1 MGFPSGS
8 LTLTSGVGTS
18 SSGDS
23 YPTHYD
29 YLGLGGLRAVADTTA
44 RNAITTDRRVFGMVV
59 TLQSDGTKW
68 ILANIAMGGTDND
81 KTNNANWISLFT
93 DTGITSLN
101 GLTATTQ
108 TFATGTSGT
117 NFAISSSGS
126 THTFN
131 LPVASASNTGKLSST
146 DWSTFNGKQNAL
158 TIGNITDV
166 GTDGISI
173 TGGTGAVIG
182 TGVSISQQVADST
195 HNGYL
200 SSTDWNTFNG
210 KQNTITKGNL
220 TEAVSNVLTITGGTD
235 AVIGTGTTIQMAQ
248 SSGTTNGYLSSTD
261 WTTFNNKGTG
271 DALTSQPLSQFAST
285 TSAQLATVISNET
298 GYTTGA
304 VLVFNANPTL
314 NGITVGDGN
323 DIGFGT
329 STGTKIGKTSSN
341 KLSFWGATPVIQ
353 PTTAISGSTLTSG
366 TGIVLTDT
374 DTYDG
379 YTIAQVVAALRQSGI
394 LA

>member
-1 MGFPSGS
+1 MGYPSGS

-44 RNAITTDRRVFGMVV
+44 RNAITSDRRVFGMVV
-59 TLQSDGTKW
+59 TLQSDGSKY

-101 GLTATTQ
+101 TLTATTQ

-117 NFAISSSGS
+117 DFGISSVSS

-131 LPVASASNTGKLSST
+131 LPVASATNTGKLSNT

-158 TIGNITDV
+158 TFGNLTDS

-173 TGGTGAVIG
+173 TGGSGAVIG
-182 TGVSISQQVADST
+182 TGVTISQQVADST

-248 SSGTTNGYLSSTD
+248 SSGTSNGYLSSTD
-261 WTTFNNKGTG
+261 WTTFNNKGNG
-271 DALTSQPLSQFAST
+271 NALTSQPLSQFAST
-285 TSAQLATVISNET
+285 TSAELAGVISNET

-314 NGITVGDGN
+314 NGVTIGDGN
-323 DIGFGT
+323 DIALGT
-329 STGTKIGKTSSN
+329 STGSKIGKTTSS

-353 PTTAISGSTLTSG
+353 PTTAITGSTLTSG

>member
-1 MGFPSGS
+1 MGYPSGS

-44 RNAITTDRRVFGMVV
+44 RNAITSDRRVFGMVV
-59 TLQSDGTKW
+59 TLQSDGSKY

-101 GLTATTQ
+101 TLTATTQ

-117 NFAISSSGS
+117 DFAISSVSS

-131 LPVASASNTGKLSST
+131 LPVASASNTGKLSSS

-158 TIGNITDV
+158 TFGNLTDA

-182 TGVSISQQVADST
+182 AGVSISQQVADST

-220 TEAVSNVLTITGGTD
+220 TETVSNVLTITGGTD

-248 SSGTTNGYLSSTD
+248 SSGSSDGYLSSAD

-271 DALTSQPLSQFAST
+271 DALTSNPLSQFAST
-285 TSAQLATVISNET
+285 TSAQLAGVISDET

-323 DIGFGT
+323 DIALGT
-329 STGTKIGKTSSN
+329 ATGSKIGKTTNS

-353 PTTAISGSTLTSG
+353 PTTGITGATLTSG

>member
-1 MGFPSGS
+1 MGYPNGS

-18 SSGDS
+18 SISDS

-44 RNAITTDRRVFGMVV
+44 RDAITTDRRVFGMVV
-59 TLQSDGTKW
+59 TLQSDGSKY
-68 ILANIAMGGTDND
+68 ILANAAMGGTDND

-117 NFAISSSGS
+117 NFAIVSSGS

-131 LPVASASNTGKLSST
+131 LPTASATNTGKLSSS
-146 DWSTFNGKQNAL
+146 DWTTFNGKQNAL
-158 TIGNITDV
+158 TFGNITDV

-182 TGVSISQQVADST
+182 SGVAISQQVADST

-235 AVIGTGTTIQMAQ
+235 AVIGSGTTIQMSQ
-248 SSGTTNGYLSSTD
+248 SGAATDGYLSSAD
-261 WTTFNNKGTG
+261 WNTFNGKGNG

-285 TSAQLATVISNET
+285 TSAQLAGVISDET

-314 NGITVGDGN
+314 NGVTIGDGN
-323 DIGFGT
+323 DFVTGT
-329 STGTKIGKTSSN
+329 TTGTKIAKTSSQ
-341 KLSFWGATPVIQ
+341 KISFWGATPVVQ
-353 PTTAISGSTLTSG
+353 PTTAISGSTLISG

>member
-1 MGFPSGS
+1 MGYPNGS

-18 SSGDS
+18 SISDS

-44 RNAITTDRRVFGMVV
+44 RDAITTDRRVFGMVV
-59 TLQSDGTKW
+59 TLQSDGTKY

-117 NFAISSSGS
+117 NFAIVSSGS

-131 LPVASASNTGKLSST
+131 LPVASATNTGKLSST

-158 TIGNITDV
+158 TIGNITDL

-173 TGGTGAVIG
+173 TGGTGAIIG
-182 TGVSISQQVADST
+182 TGVTISQQVASAT
-195 HNGYL
+195 QNGYL
-200 SSTDWNTFNG
+200 SS
-210 KQNTITKGNL
+210 
-220 TEAVSNVLTITGGTD
+220 A
-235 AVIGTGTTIQMAQ
+235 
-248 SSGTTNGYLSSTD
+248 D
-261 WTTFNNKGTG
+261 WTTFNGKGSG

-285 TSAQLATVISNET
+285 TSAQLAGVISNET

-314 NGITVGDGN
+314 NGVTIGDGN
-323 DIGFGT
+323 DFVTGT
-329 STGTKIGKTSSN
+329 TTGTKIAKTSSQ
-341 KLSFWGATPVIQ
+341 KISFWGATPVVQ
-353 PTTAISGSTLTSG
+353 DRKSTRLNSSH
-366 TGIVLTDT
+366 VSESRMPSS
-374 DTYDG
+374 
-379 YTIAQVVAALRQSGI
+379 A
-394 LA
+394 